1 MCRGVLHILQEEN
14 IFEMST
20 SDFHHLISKLNIN
33 LHDLFIP
40 TQTSESRSLSGKLL
54 LPLKTLEYEN
64 NPETI

>member
-20 SDFHHLISKLNIN
+20 SYFHHLISKLNIN
-33 LHDLFIP
+33 LYDLFIP
-40 TQTSESRSLSGKLL
+40 TQTSQSSSGKLL